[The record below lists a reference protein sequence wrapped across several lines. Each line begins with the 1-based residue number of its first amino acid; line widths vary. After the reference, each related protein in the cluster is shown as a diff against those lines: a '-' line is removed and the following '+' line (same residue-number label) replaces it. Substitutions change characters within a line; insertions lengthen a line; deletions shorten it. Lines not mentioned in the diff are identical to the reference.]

1 MHKLSQN
8 RCGSGVCMWLS
19 CALSSWCPVRL
30 QPRCL
35 PRPLYVKPQ
44 KKYPIPCS
52 CLYWKFQFLLS
63 CWTESHFLSDYL
75 PEITLG
81 PLSHGLLHVSAR
93 FIKVSNGELASKM
106 EVTILW
112 NLITEVTSYHFCY
125 ILLVKSIHSK

>member
-1 MHKLSQN
+1 
-8 RCGSGVCMWLS
+8 MWLS

-35 PRPLYVKPQ
+35 PRLLYVKPQ
-44 KKYPIPCS
+44 KKYSIPCT
-52 CLYWKFQFLLS
+52 CHYWKFQSLLN
-63 CWTESHFLSDYL
+63 CWTEFQFLSDYL

-81 PLSHGLLHVSAR
+81 PLSHGLFHVSAR
-93 FIKVSNGELASKM
+93 FIKVSNGELASKMEVTKKKKKM